1 MNSRVW
7 MAQKWLLST
16 SVVKNNKERDLDN
29 EPGRENVSAECQTQQ
44 GIHAQVHRRNGFCK
58 GNKEP
63 EAEASRPGD
72 RLNTGLRE
80 APDPPM
86 CLR

>member
-1 MNSRVW
+1 

-16 SVVKNNKERDLDN
+16 SAVKNNKEQDLDN
-29 EPGRENVSAECQTQQ
+29 EPGRENVSVEHQAQQ
-44 GIHAQVHRRNGFCK
+44 GMHAQVWRRNGFCK

-72 RLNTGLRE
+72 GLNTGLRE
-80 APDPPM
+80 APDPQ
-86 CLR
+86 CA